1 MNSRG
6 TTNISYI
13 EDYAT
18 AHVKYYFLVL
28 LGIMIFGILLNV
40 LPAVRDFVTSIE
52 ELAADIVKTPA
63 VSRMNSMNI
72 SKSPV
77 ASRGGAGG
85 QDANEQTHLLLTP
98 SSSRKYKEYLK
109 KIKDRTGPVLYKL
122 GSMRAGPTLSSS
134 HQQNDQRRYSGN
146 QIK

>member
-28 LGIMIFGILLNV
+28 LGVMIFGILLNI

-63 VSRMNSMNI
+63 VSRMNSMNV

-77 ASRGGAGG
+77 ASRGGGG
-85 QDANEQTHLLLTP
+85 EDGTNEQTHLLLTP

-122 GSMRAGPTLSSS
+122 GSMRAGPTLSHTSS
-134 HQQNDQRRYSGN
+134 KQQQQQS
-146 QIK
+146 KK